1 MTNIIN
7 ENYQLDINSKYKDI
21 TNTINKSSLDKNF
34 ISIDHDY
41 IFFITTLILIIENIT
56 EYIARFVAK

>member
-7 ENYQLDINSKYKDI
+7 ENYKLDINSKYKDI
-21 TNTINKSSLDKNF
+21 TNIINKSSLDKNF